1 MRMVSLLLS
10 VRPERLTALAH
21 ELPGIPGV
29 QVHPMPSDCRMVVT
43 IGDVDGQDVMPSIS
57 AVHALPGV
65 LSTTL
70 TYEYSDEQPELPE
83 DRS

>member
-10 VRPERLTALAH
+10 VRPERLAELTDA
-21 ELPGIPGV
+21 LPGIPGV

-43 IGDVDGQDVMPSIS
+43 IEDVDGQDVMPSIS